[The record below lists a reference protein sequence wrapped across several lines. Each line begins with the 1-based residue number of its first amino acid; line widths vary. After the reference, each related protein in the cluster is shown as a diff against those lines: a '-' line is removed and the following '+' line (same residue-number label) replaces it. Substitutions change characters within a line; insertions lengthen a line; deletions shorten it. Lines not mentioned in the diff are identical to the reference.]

1 MTRDILK
8 KRFVNPCTTSV
19 DHDFVGSFLGSQGAC
34 SPGPTHIIRMWLP
47 THHTDIPLGPTLDF
61 LWPEKAFQCGEL
73 PWAGLRVASISAGHY
88 LQSLDDVPVVPG
100 SGQDRVS
107 ARCVAGR
114 QPPVHGGFLH
124 EVVGLEEE
132 VVDLTVQVHGNGN
145 GPALGCRGETGLVSP
160 QFWWETP
167 RDANSPQ
174 HPTGSRV
181 HAYNVSM
188 DTQFSYTSLSVR
200 WGFPMWILRPAAV
213 REVTGS
219 EVIRF
224 RQVQWASPM
233 NGFLGAQIY
242 PYILRIIETGNSVNC
257 FSKNSPVLYFQPST
271 KCCFKPNIVQKTTS
285 TMNKLFYLY
294 RLLFCL

>member
-1 MTRDILK
+1 MDFLK
-8 KRFVNPCTTSV
+8 KRFVNPCITSK
-19 DHDFVGSFLGSQGAC
+19 DHDFVGRFFGSQGAMQSWPNTYIC
-34 SPGPTHIIRMWLP
+34 MWLP

-61 LWPEKAFQCGEL
+61 LWLEEALRCGE
-73 PWAGLRVASISAGHY
+73 PPRAGLRVASISAGHY

-107 ARCVAGR
+107 ARCIAGR

-160 QFWWETP
+160 QLWWETP
-167 RDANSPQ
+167 RDANAPQ

-188 DTQFSYTSLSVR
+188 DTQFGCTSLSVR
-200 WGFPMWILRPAAV
+200 SGFPMWILRPAAM
-213 REVTGS
+213 REVTYS

-224 RQVQWASPM
+224 RQVQWVSPM

-242 PYILRIIETGNSVNC
+242 LYILRIIETGNS
-257 FSKNSPVLYFQPST
+257 SDQ
-271 KCCFKPNIVQKTTS
+271 
-285 TMNKLFYLY
+285 
-294 RLLFCL
+294 

>member
-1 MTRDILK
+1 MHNLWGPWLCREFFGVPRSLLSWPNTR
-8 KRFVNPCTTSV
+8 
-19 DHDFVGSFLGSQGAC
+19 
-34 SPGPTHIIRMWLP
+34 IRMWLP

-61 LWPEKAFQCGEL
+61 LWLEEAFQCEK
-73 PWAGLRVASISAGHY
+73 PPRAGLRVPSISAGHY

-145 GPALGCRGETGLVSP
+145 GPALGCRGETGLVSS
-160 QFWWETP
+160 QLWWETP

-213 REVTGS
+213 REVTCS
-219 EVIRF
+219 EVMWF

-233 NGFLGAQIY
+233 NGFSGAQIY
-242 PYILRIIETGNSVNC
+242 LYILRIIETGNSVNC
-257 FSKNSPVLYFQPST
+257 FSKNSPVSYSFNHLQNAVLSQT
-271 KCCFKPNIVQKTTS
+271 
-285 TMNKLFYLY
+285 
-294 RLLFCL
+294 